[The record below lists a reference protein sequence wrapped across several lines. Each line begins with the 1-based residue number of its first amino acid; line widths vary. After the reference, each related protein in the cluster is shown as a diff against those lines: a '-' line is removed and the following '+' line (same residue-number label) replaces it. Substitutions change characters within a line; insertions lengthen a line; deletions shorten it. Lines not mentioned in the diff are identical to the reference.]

1 MLPDRSRCDLT
12 DQFKREGRQPMKYE
26 GVWHILEMDM
36 WDEDYFNMEVHAY
49 IRIGS
54 NGIGDF
60 QFGLVSGGLDGE
72 VVKTGNLERFEFT
85 WEGQDEMDPASGS
98 GWLKL
103 SGRGKARGKIKFH
116 LGDSSEFLAI
126 RVEAQL
132 NNEL

>member
-1 MLPDRSRCDLT
+1 
-12 DQFKREGRQPMKYE
+12 MKYE